1 MASVWF
7 VCTGQKYREEVLSAT
22 RALHPSALIIDEPC
36 PSAIRQRL
44 LRQTPHHAS
53 VVVGPEVTGPTAV
66 NVAAALVRD
75 GYADEVVLVG
85 IKPSGSLKSRAVR
98 AGIARVYSLEDLK
111 ISAGEAVTAQQAK
124 ELPTQAV
131 TDFPSE
137 LVVDLDEPA
146 IEKPVQQKPSKEPV
160 PTMPASVRKQGCA
173 PIVVVASGRG
183 GVGKSTLAC
192 ASALHAANWGLRVA
206 LVDLDLGSGNLF
218 SLFGVQQGTDL
229 ARFIKQTTLDDL
241 LAAGTKVA
249 ENITLW
255 GPCSKPELAET
266 VAPLVNNL
274 LISLSNTYDLVLVD
288 TSTFWTDCVGL
299 AAQICDR
306 LLLVSDDRYGA
317 VGAMSRCAALA
328 VRLGVARTRI
338 MRVSSRSDVSSKNEH
353 HLYRADIGLEA
364 ARLLRVAD
372 GGVEISELLST
383 GHADNLMQLEGAFMR
398 TTKICLAKVLS
409 ELGRLPQNEDAQKAS
424 TANFI
429 QKSKGF
435 FARMREAG

>member
-1 MASVWF
+1 MARIWF
-7 VCTGQKYREEVLSAT
+7 VCTGKRYKDEILSAT
-22 RALHPSALIIDEPC
+22 RALHPHALIIDEPC
-36 PSAIRQRL
+36 PHTMRQRL
-44 LRQTPHHAS
+44 LEQAPHRAS
-53 VVVGPEVTGPTAV
+53 AVVGPEVNGPTAI

-85 IKPSGSLKSRAVR
+85 KKPSGSLRSRAVR

-111 ISAGEAVTAQQAK
+111 IRAGEVAAAKQAK
-124 ELPTQAV
+124 ELQAQDAV
-131 TDFPSE
+131 DFPSE
-137 LVVDLDEPA
+137 LAGDLDEPA
-146 IEKPVQQKPSKEPV
+146 IEKPIHQKPSQNMSAPA
-160 PTMPASVRKQGCA
+160 PTSVRKKGCA

-183 GVGKSTLAC
+183 GVGKSTLIC
-192 ASALHAANWGLRVA
+192 ASALHAARWGLKVA

-218 SLFGVQQGTDL
+218 SMFGMQQGTDL
-229 ARFIKQTTLDDL
+229 ARFVKQTKIDDV
-241 LAAGTKVA
+241 LAAGTKVE

-266 VAPLVNNL
+266 VAPLINNL

-288 TSTFWTDCVGL
+288 TSTLWTDCVGL
-299 AAQICDR
+299 AAQLCDR

-372 GGVEISELLST
+372 GGAEIPELFST
-383 GHADNLMQLEGAFMR
+383 GHAAHIMQSDGAFMR

-409 ELGRLPQNEDAQKAS
+409 ELGCLPQNEDAQKAS
-424 TANFI
+424 TASFT
-429 QKSKGF
+429 QKPKGF